1 MNKVN
6 SKDNNTESLKEV
18 DTNWINDL
26 YNNYVNSYVDQ
37 LTNAMTGN
45 TTIQK
50 YFKRDD
56 TVNGIPHPEH
66 IMYKLIV
73 NPQHS
78 NNPIKSQNAYQ
89 LKPYDNPD
97 TEISTDPHR
106 RYEFVIEF
114 DKGTPGYGI
123 YYGCRGL
130 IRDAKN
136 KEDSIE
142 QAKRM
147 YEEWASIE
155 DTVTTVLNNTFPK
168 KDFTKSYRH
177 TNNDN
182 NYTFWPFWIALGDNE
197 DICDIAARATA
208 IICKCYQT
216 LLLDIDNP
224 TEFLIEI
231 VDNGEKGYKKTCFTQ
246 DSYIRVLNTI
256 QNNLYKFHNNL
267 RTAKKDAESWAKNG
281 KRAFEEFILRLVN
294 HEYVSRSKLYEK
306 AWIVN
311 NDKLPNHTFY
321 MLIVL
326 EWQWIKLYRSS
337 EFQNNIDNAK
347 IIIDDAETIM
357 TLMSKSKYQQRSSD
371 KYKID
376 TPPELF
382 DIFMT
387 KSNNKYKPSTLK
399 NEINTQNKDSSNEDS
414 KIKPFSLENT
424 IMIFKQ
430 IHDIE

>member
-6 SKDNNTESLKEV
+6 SKDNNTKSFKEV

-26 YNNYVNSYVDQ
+26 YNNYVNSFVDQ

-73 NPQHS
+73 NPTHS
-78 NNPIKSQNAYQ
+78 NNLIDSQKAYQ
-89 LKPYDNPD
+89 LKPYDKPD

-114 DKGTPGYGI
+114 DKGTPDYGI

-168 KDFTKSYRH
+168 KDFTKSYRR

-208 IICKCYQT
+208 IICKCYQA
-216 LLLDIDNP
+216 LLLRIKNP

-231 VDNGEKGYKKTCFTQ
+231 VDNEKKRDKKTCFTQ
-246 DSYIRVLNTI
+246 DSYIGVLNTI
-256 QNNLYKFHNNL
+256 QNKLYDFHNNQH
-267 RTAKKDAESWAKNG
+267 TTQEDAESWAENG
-281 KRAFEEFILRLVN
+281 RKAFEEFLLRLVN
-294 HEYVSRSKLYEK
+294 QEEEYVSRSPLYEK

-326 EWQWIKLYRSS
+326 EWQWIKLYRDS
-337 EFQNNIDNAK
+337 EVQKNIDNAK
-347 IIIDDAETIM
+347 TIIRDAETIM
-357 TLMSKSKYQQRSSD
+357 DFMSKREYQSND

-382 DIFMT
+382 DIFLT

-399 NEINTQNKDSSNEDS
+399 NDINTQNNKSQSQDGGNV
-414 KIKPFSLENT
+414 FSLDAT
-424 IMIFKQ
+424 ITIFKQ